1 MGPFPMQLWDFLSR
15 VSMREGGS
23 GGQKRVCGAPRSTFA
38 HANSGQKVP
47 ELHWKGARK
56 AHEGIA
62 SSDRPAPLARLTLG
76 VKNLQI
82 PRPNDPRRKT
92 CCFARPESTSRPEN
106 GDPVSESCIE
116 KASGRVQNVL
126 PKCLNLPCSLYVL
139 EDGAPLTPS
148 VGWLWGSKTCV
159 WRPAIHLR
167 AC

>member
-1 MGPFPMQLWDFLSR
+1 
-15 VSMREGGS
+15 
-23 GGQKRVCGAPRSTFA
+23 VCGAPRSTFA

-148 VGWLWGSKTCV
+148 VLPRSWTTGWTLFVFLLPFFGFFINV
-159 WRPAIHLR
+159 WFRVIHWF
-167 AC
+167 

>member
-1 MGPFPMQLWDFLSR
+1 
-15 VSMREGGS
+15 MRSKECNTVLTAALKCS
-23 GGQKRVCGAPRSTFA
+23 DLMIYFRGQK
-38 HANSGQKVP
+38 
-47 ELHWKGARK
+47 ARK
-56 AHEGIA
+56 
-62 SSDRPAPLARLTLG
+62 
-76 VKNLQI
+76 
-82 PRPNDPRRKT
+82 DPRRKT